1 MDVFE
6 VTKLTEW
13 KQSHKEG
20 DVKELYDKS
29 IAKQT
34 VVIGGA
40 TPASNYIQVP
50 ASKNLPKASLG
61 LIGKYVSRAQF

>member
-13 KQSHKEG
+13 KQTHKEG
-20 DVKELYDKS
+20 DVKTSYDKE
-29 IAKQT
+29 IAKST

-40 TPASNYIQVP
+40 TGSASNYI
-50 ASKNLPKASLG
+50 
-61 LIGKYVSRAQF
+61 